1 MGKTK
6 LQEERQEFR
15 KGRRCTNTIL
25 TIIQLK
31 EKQLEYNRSP
41 YYRRVTVLKKIFK
54 EYNVIE
60 ELR

>member
-6 LQEERQEFR
+6 LQEERQELR

-41 YYRRVTVLKKIFK
+41 YYRCVTVLKKIFK
-54 EYNVIE
+54 EYHMIE